1 MVDCLAGDLDLR
13 LGLPIG
19 ALSILL
25 LTRGEGEGERGG
37 RLLPRP
43 AEGDMDSLLTGDLD
57 LDLRLREG
65 GGVARLSRLLREEDE
80 EGGGTGEASR
90 LSFGLRGDFPLCG
103 DFDDGLLL
111 ERCGDA
117 DFDLDRRR
125 FLSLS
130 T

>member
-13 LGLPIG
+13 LGLPNG

-25 LTRGEGEGERGG
+25 LIRGDGEGERGE

-65 GGVARLSRLLREEDE
+65 GGVALLSRLLREDKEE

-90 LSFGLRGDFPLCG
+90 FSFGLRGDRPLCG

-111 ERCGDA
+111 ER
-117 DFDLDRRR
+117 
-125 FLSLS
+125 
-130 T
+130 